1 MELRLPAVTEPVNTR
16 RYDSSKRRAVAVERR
31 RRIVDTAAQLFLA
44 NGYARTTTAEIAQ
57 SSGVSNDLIFRLFGS
72 KRGILKEVMDYVI
85 GGDDEDIAVLDR
97 PEPEAVRQCSDQR
110 EQLQLF
116 SIGIT
121 KQLARVAPY
130 SALVQA
136 AAAVEPEIEGLWA
149 DLNLR
154 QRRTSM
160 TTVAEWLAD
169 NGPLRDSKT
178 VEDAAAIL
186 WTLTSSDVYLMLTND
201 WQWTTAQYEQW
212 LLQMLLAALV
222 PER

>member
-1 MELRLPAVTEPVNTR
+1 MTEPVNTR

-57 SSGVSNDLIFRLFGS
+57 SSDVSNDLIFRLFGS

-85 GGDDEDIAVLDR
+85 GGDAEDIAVLDR

-169 NGPLRDSKT
+169 NGPLKDSKT

-201 WQWTTAQYEQW
+201 WHWTTAQYQQW